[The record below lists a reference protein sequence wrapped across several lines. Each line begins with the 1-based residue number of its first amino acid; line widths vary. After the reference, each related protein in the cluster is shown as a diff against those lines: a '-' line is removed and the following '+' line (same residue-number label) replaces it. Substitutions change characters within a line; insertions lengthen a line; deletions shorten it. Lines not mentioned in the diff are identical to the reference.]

1 MRCGSARP
9 WVSHPWLGYI
19 PPTAPTCLGLEQ
31 GGLGPRAMLPRH
43 WSARGGGARAAPR
56 RRHAVDLHGEEFTS
70 LDLGDATAMATLS
83 GKKREKPWDRERG
96 REGRSHER
104 TSSHRIPG
112 RVAAAASSPAPRR
125 ARRHLPRERERERE
139 KKFGDGEKSGRW
151 GDRIRSRNFYLTRP
165 SSCVRALLFATPHLH
180 VGHAV
185 DWSAQVWFSAAHAV
199 FLTVRAAFYLGLAHT
214 PRKRERSWRDVP
226 SRGD

>member
-1 MRCGSARP
+1 VRCGSARP

-70 LDLGDATAMATLS
+70 LVLGDATAMATLS
-83 GKKREKPWDRERG
+83 GKEREKPWERERG

-104 TSSHRIPG
+104 TSSHRIPRGGGGG
-112 RVAAAASSPAPRR
+112 RGRDDASK
-125 ARRHLPRERERERE
+125 E
-139 KKFGDGEKSGRW
+139 
-151 GDRIRSRNFYLTRP
+151 
-165 SSCVRALLFATPHLH
+165 
-180 VGHAV
+180 
-185 DWSAQVWFSAAHAV
+185 Q
-199 FLTVRAAFYLGLAHT
+199 AAFPYAARAVTATCLFLSC
-214 PRKRERSWRDVP
+214 PIWLVK
-226 SRGD
+226 SRAELLIQHF